1 MPMVP
6 RKRYLSSVQQA
17 LKRSPIVELLGPR
30 QSGKTTL
37 ARQLLDE
44 ASANYFDLFFIHN
57 GKRIDA
63 PKTSRSMRIAKE
75 DLKLDMLYVIY
86 PGSRSFVLD
95 DKIQALPSTDVR
107 KVT

>member
-1 MPMVP
+1 M
-6 RKRYLSSVQQA
+6 
-17 LKRSPIVELLGPR
+17 
-30 QSGKTTL
+30 
-37 ARQLLDE
+37 DE

-57 GKRIDA
+57 GKRIGLEFKRIDA

-86 PGSRSFVLD
+86 PGSRSLILN
-95 DKIQALPSTDVR
+95 DKIQALPLTDVH